1 MQTHSHS
8 ERTSP
13 KTYLADR
20 NSPSVRHDYLDFCRR
35 ANRTAR
41 QGGTVQI
48 SWSSKL
54 LDAAGW
60 RRAFI
65 SALFRR
71 IDDKAGIEHSGRK
84 HSDQYQTGL
93 MRDAY
98 RLRDIRNRIRVY
110 QFETPELT
118 RRFGHLLARHDD

>member
-1 MQTHSHS
+1 MQTHTIPES
-8 ERTSP
+8 TTP

-20 NSPSVRHDYLDFCRR
+20 NLPSVRHDYLDFCRR
-35 ANRTAR
+35 ANRTTR
-41 QGGTVQI
+41 QGGTVQL
-48 SWSSKL
+48 SWSAKP

-60 RRAFI
+60 HRDFI

-71 IDDKAGIEHSGRK
+71 IDNKAGIEQFGRK
-84 HSDQYQTGL
+84 HSDQYQMGL
-93 MRDAY
+93 KRDAY

-118 RRFGHLLARHDD
+118 RRFGHLLAHHDD

>member
-1 MQTHSHS
+1 MQTHSIP
-8 ERTSP
+8 ETTTP
-13 KTYLADR
+13 KTHLADR
-20 NSPSVRHDYLDFCRR
+20 NSPLVRHDYLNFCRS
-35 ANRTAR
+35 ANRITR

-48 SWSSKL
+48 SWSSKP

-65 SALFRR
+65 SALFCR
-71 IDDKAGIEHSGRK
+71 IDNKAGIEQVGRK

-93 MRDAY
+93 MRDGY

-118 RRFGHLLARHDD
+118 RRFGHLLARYDD

>member
-8 ERTSP
+8 ERTTP

-20 NSPSVRHDYLDFCRR
+20 NSSSVRHDYLDFCRSV
-35 ANRTAR
+35 NRITR

-48 SWSSKL
+48 SWSSKP

-71 IDDKAGIEHSGRK
+71 IDNKAGIEQVGRK

-93 MRDAY
+93 KRDAY
-98 RLRDIRNRIRVY
+98 RLLDIRNRIRVY
-110 QFETPELT
+110 QFETPEVT
-118 RRFGHLLARHDD
+118 RRFGHLLAHHDD